1 MSKEA
6 LAKVVQ
12 RAISDA
18 GFRRQLSTDP
28 AGALR
33 GFGLTADE
41 SAAIRSGDP
50 SRLSALGVDQ
60 RMSKAFALG
69 GVAAT
74 KAADIDISG
83 GGPTLISSGTDA
95 VLGSADVDGGN
106 ASSNALVTGDNT
118 SDSNALIDPGVV
130 EGHTVLVGYTGTG
143 TIIPSNPADVASA
156 DASDGNVLT
165 SADAGMPAVGAQAD
179 AWVTDEGHESV
190 IGYDPSHLASAD
202 SGFTSGTY
210 SGDDIAGPSAGLSST
225 ADAGGASPSVEPGDT
240 PEITP

>member
-6 LAKVVQ
+6 LARVVQ

-18 GFRRQLSTDP
+18 AFRRQLSTDP

-33 GFGLTADE
+33 GSGLTADE
-41 SAAIRSGDP
+41 SAAIQSGDP

-60 RMSKAFALG
+60 RMSKAFQLSG
-69 GVAAT
+69 LSST
-74 KAADIDISG
+74 KAADLDISG
-83 GGPTLISSGTDA
+83 GSPTLISSGTDA

-106 ASSNALVTGDNT
+106 ASSNALVSGDA

-130 EGHTVLVGYTGTG
+130 EGHTVLVGYSGTG

-165 SADAGMPAVGAQAD
+165 SADAGAPAVGAQAD

-190 IGYDPSHLASAD
+190 IGYDPSQAASAD

-210 SGDDIAGPSAGLSST
+210 SGDDVAGPTGGLSGT
-225 ADAGGASPSVEPGDT
+225 ADAGGATPAVEPGDA

>member
-33 GFGLTADE
+33 GFGL
-41 SAAIRSGDP
+41 
-50 SRLSALGVDQ
+50 
-60 RMSKAFALG
+60 
-69 GVAAT
+69 
-74 KAADIDISG
+74 
-83 GGPTLISSGTDA
+83 
-95 VLGSADVDGGN
+95 
-106 ASSNALVTGDNT
+106 TGDNT

-179 AWVTDEGHESV
+179 AWVTDEGHEPV

-240 PEITP
+240 PEIT